1 MSVTSLDKHAS
12 TASRRHQSAGQG
24 AKPLMALV
32 TGFWASKT
40 LSTAHELQ
48 LFTRLSGTSGI
59 TIDECA
65 EQYDMALRPAEMLLT
80 ACAALGL
87 LERHG
92 EHYANSPLSEDYLVR
107 GKPLYFGGWI
117 EMADRREY
125 PAWMHLKDALRT
137 NRPLTWDPDRQTSLF
152 DGEDP
157 TLLATFW
164 EAMYALSITTSWVLA
179 EAVDFSSTKK
189 LLDVGGGGAA
199 NDITL
204 CNRFPQLEATVYD
217 LDFVCALTKKK
228 IEKAGLVDRIRLA
241 EGDFLKDAKLPS
253 GHDTILLSKILL
265 DWEEADCVAIIG
277 KCYDALPSGGRLI
290 ISDLFV
296 DDTKDGPVDAA
307 LMSLNMLVE
316 TWGRNYTAAEY
327 SAWLIGAGFVDI
339 EVIRFD
345 APAANG
351 AVIGHKR

>member
-12 TASRRHQSAGQG
+12 AASRSRHAAGQG

-32 TGFWASKT
+32 TGLWASKT
-40 LSTAHELQ
+40 LSTAHDFQ
-48 LFTRLSGTSGI
+48 LFTRLSGTSGT
-59 TIDECA
+59 TIGECA
-65 EQYDMALRPAEMLLT
+65 TQYGMALRPAEMLLT

-92 EHYANSPLSEDYLVR
+92 ERYVNSPLSEDYLVR

-137 NRPLTWDPDRQTSLF
+137 NRPLTWDPDRQASLF

-157 TLLATFW
+157 TLLTTFW

-179 EAVDFSSTKK
+179 EAVDFSGVKK

-199 NDITL
+199 HDITL
-204 CNRFPQLEATVYD
+204 CHRYPELQATVYD
-217 LDFVCALTKKK
+217 LDFVCALTRQK
-228 IEKAGLVDRIRLA
+228 IEQAGLVDRIHLT

-253 GHDTILLSKILL
+253 GHDAMLLSKVLL
-265 DWEEADCVAIIG
+265 DWGDSGCVTIIG
-277 KCYDALPSGGRLI
+277 KCYDALAPGGRLI

-327 SAWLIGAGFVDI
+327 SSWLTDAGFVDI